1 MSEEADPLLARIAA
15 IRQLDPLL
23 SPLDGVILAAI
34 ALDIA
39 DDTRS
44 LAKLFEVEHALVI
57 RAVNQ
62 LAEGGAWLDLVER
75 QPRTQRTKVAL
86 SEAGR
91 AWMEHGAAEPAS
103 AARSEEASACK
114 RALL

>member
-1 MSEEADPLLARIAA
+1 MSEEASELLERIEA

-23 SPLDGVILAAI
+23 SPLDGVILAAVS
-34 ALDIA
+34 LDIA

-44 LAKLFEVEHALVI
+44 LARLFEIEHALVI

-62 LAEGGAWLDLVER
+62 LAEGGGWLDVVER
-75 QPRTQRTKVAL
+75 QARTQRTKVVL

-91 AWMEHGAAEPAS
+91 GRLEGMGATPL
-103 AARSEEASACK
+103 R
-114 RALL
+114 

>member
-1 MSEEADPLLARIAA
+1 MSAEDSELLAAIEA
-15 IRQLDPLL
+15 IRRLDPALT
-23 SPLDGVILAAI
+23 PLDGVILAAVT
-34 ALDIA
+34 LGIA

-62 LAEGGAWLDLVER
+62 LADGGVWLDVVER
-75 QPRTQRTKVAL
+75 QARTQRTKVAL

-91 AWMEHGAAEPAS
+91 ARLGAEEQCEAAS
-103 AARSEEASACK
+103 GRLAS
-114 RALL
+114 